1 MTLDYSLIGKRIA
14 RRRKQLGLKQSEVEE
29 RAGIGDKYLSNIER
43 AISIPSTEVI
53 MRLAIALET
62 TPDEFLVGAVRHPE
76 EGWQDVAELLR
87 PMNEKQL
94 ALARSLLT
102 WLGEQD
108 LPGPY
113 PIKKRARWARFFG
126 VYGHSCPVLLAAI
139 PAALPAATT
148 VKRATSWAT
157 MRETVV
163 LTAAAPR
170 TAWFWS
176 RM

>member
-1 MTLDYSLIGKRIA
+1 MPYDVRLLPH
-14 RRRKQLGLKQSEVEE
+14 RKTHRPTQSEVEE

-94 ALARSLLT
+94 TLARSLLT

-108 LPGPY
+108 LP
-113 PIKKRARWARFFG
+113 
-126 VYGHSCPVLLAAI
+126 
-139 PAALPAATT
+139 
-148 VKRATSWAT
+148 
-157 MRETVV
+157 
-163 LTAAAPR
+163 
-170 TAWFWS
+170 
-176 RM
+176 